1 MSRTV
6 CCPISKVRTWRLAR
20 GIAAAICVTV
30 LAACGGSSGGS
41 TPITYTVGVNVSG
54 LSGSGLVLQLNMGSS
69 LAITAD
75 GNATFAAAVASG
87 TSYNVIVKTQPTLPL
102 QTCTVT
108 NGSGTIGAAN
118 VTSVNIACVTDPS
131 ATMLYFPLE
140 AEGDYSMLLGYP
152 ANVSG
157 PVSPTAI
164 FKFQFT
170 LGDVDLGGMTTDSLG
185 DIYTSTTT
193 LTPGNNFSGQVQVFA
208 PPVSSTV
215 SFPPFA
221 FALRTITITPLA
233 FYPGSIAVDGAGNIY
248 VCTSSPFI
256 AGQNSSY
263 AILEFAAGA
272 SDPVSPAGYAEPIR
286 TIDLAAGCRDL
297 AVDGN
302 GNIAYLAN
310 QPESNE
316 ILLFTS
322 GQSGNAT
329 PARTISLGAN
339 LQIIDFSLDPGG
351 NIYVATYA
359 ADGSVSSVLMFQGGA
374 DGADTGTPVAGIVDG
389 VPAGTEI
396 SSLRFDAAGNLYLF
410 GPAASFQLT
419 QDQSVTRFTPA
430 ADGFT
435 SPTSEILMTPSH
447 SVEAFIVGFSVH

>member
-6 CCPISKVRTWRLAR
+6 CGAIWKVRTWRLPL
-20 GIAAAICVTV
+20 GVSAAICVTV

-41 TPITYTVGVNVSG
+41 SGGSTPITFTVGVNVSG

-87 TSYNVIVKTQPTLPL
+87 TSYNVIVKTQPTLPR
-102 QTCTVT
+102 QACTVT
-108 NGSGTIGAAN
+108 NGSGTIGTAN
-118 VTSVNIACVTDPS
+118 VTSVNITCVTEPS

-164 FKFQFT
+164 FKFQFN
-170 LGDVDLGGMTTDSLG
+170 LGDVRLGGMTADSLG
-185 DIYTSTTT
+185 DIYVST
-193 LTPGNNFSGQVQVFA
+193 SGQVQVFA
-208 PPVSSTV
+208 PPASSTV

-221 FALRTITITPLA
+221 FALRTITITPLGS
-233 FYPGSIAVDGAGNIY
+233 YPGSIAVDGAGNIY

-339 LQIIDFSLDPGG
+339 LQIIDFSLDPAG

-359 ADGSVSSVLMFQGGA
+359 ADGSVSSVLKFQGGA
-374 DGADTGTPVAGIVDG
+374 DGADTGSPVAGIVDG
-389 VPAGTEI
+389 VPAGTYI
-396 SSLRFDAAGNLYLF
+396 RSLRFDAAGNLYLF

-447 SVEAFIVGFSVH
+447 SVEAYIVGFSVH

>member
-6 CCPISKVRTWRLAR
+6 CGPISKVRTWRLPQ

-69 LAITAD
+69 LTITAD

-108 NGSGTIGAAN
+108 NGSGTIGTAN
-118 VTSVNIACVTDPS
+118 VTSVNIACVTEPS

-157 PVSPTAI
+157 TVSPTAI
-164 FKFQFT
+164 FKFPFS
-170 LGDVDLGGMTTDSLG
+170 LGDERLNGMTTDSLG
-185 DIYTSTTT
+185 DIYTSVSTITA
-193 LTPGNNFSGQVQVFA
+193 GNVSGQVRVFA
-208 PPVSSTV
+208 PPASSTV

-221 FALRTITITPLA
+221 FALRTITITPLGSDS
-233 FYPGSIAVDGAGNIY
+233 GSIAVDSTGNIY

-286 TIDLAAGCRDL
+286 TIDLAASCRDL

-302 GNIAYLAN
+302 GNIACLAN